1 MYAGAG
7 SETIKHFLNDYKSV
21 RFNTVLIDEAAQCT
35 SSLYIF
41 IYKYFQIY
49 IHNTYINEH
58 ITLCNMLDAIYLVY
72 MDTRVY
78 AVYITY
84 LILTYI
90 YIYAYACI

>member
-1 MYAGAG
+1 MYTGAG

-41 IYKYFQIY
+41 SNIY